1 MSPLRLKHH
10 ANLVDRMAAA
20 RGIDLEEA
28 ALRGHLTT
36 SEISDLVLNCSGCT
50 QTDICEKWF
59 DQQVGPVSAAPHYC
73 RNAQAFSVIAARSG

>member
-10 ANLVDRMAAA
+10 ADLVDRMAAT

-36 SEISDLVLNCSGCT
+36 PEISDLVLNCTGCT
-50 QTDICEKWF
+50 QTDICEKWLAE
-59 DQQVGPVSAAPHYC
+59 QAGAVSAAPHYC
-73 RNAQAFSVIAARSG
+73 RNSQAFRVIANRLG